1 MKLED
6 DVIYIHKDKLSGM
19 FEVEVQKIGI
29 RYAISGLATYDSA
42 VRIGAH
48 TLYTVGK
55 IGHDAY
61 EKAIKDFGVGLPT
74 IPKEL
79 SYTVIRK

>member
-29 RYAISGLATYDSA
+29 RYAIS
-42 VRIGAH
+42 
-48 TLYTVGK
+48 
-55 IGHDAY
+55 
-61 EKAIKDFGVGLPT
+61 
-74 IPKEL
+74 
-79 SYTVIRK
+79 